1 MAAASFW
8 RLNQKR
14 LISVKGSAVPLLSVV
29 MPVYNSELYLAEAIE
44 SILGQTFTDFE
55 FIIVDDGSE
64 DNSADIIRQYAQ
76 RDCRIRLI
84 QLAENA
90 GPSIARNVGL
100 IAAKGELY
108 ATMDSDDV
116 SLPERLRK
124 QVNLLQAKPEIG
136 AVGVH
141 CRTVNANMQPKYDRQ
156 PPARHA
162 LILLNHFVGLQSA
175 PFVHASLMM
184 RRGLVLEAGG
194 YDESINYAS
203 DCDLIT
209 RMLGLTRF
217 ANIPE
222 CLYLHRRRPGQRTS
236 HVNPRRKHD
245 DFLVRQRRL
254 ERIWGEAPMDAL
266 ERLARVRA
274 GSKLSWRERRA
285 AKRDIVR
292 IIDSIINAGWVEAS
306 ERPLLNQALNQRLER
321 VSPRIW
327 QMFCH
332 WRQHNFGA

>member
-1 MAAASFW
+1 
-8 RLNQKR
+8 
-14 LISVKGSAVPLLSVV
+14 

-64 DNSADIIRQYAQ
+64 DSSADIIRQYAQ

-84 QLAENA
+84 QLVENA
-90 GPSIARNVGL
+90 GPSIARNAGL
-100 IAAKGELY
+100 NAAKAKLY

-141 CRTVNANMQPKYDRQ
+141 CRTVDANMRPKYDRQ

-184 RRGLVLEAGG
+184 RRCLVLEAGG
-194 YDESINYAS
+194 YDVSINYSS

-222 CLYLHRRRPGQRTS
+222 RLYLHRRRPGQRTT
-236 HVNPRRKHD
+236 HDNPRRD
-245 DFLVRQRRL
+245 QDIIEVRQRAL
-254 ERIWGEAPMDAL
+254 ERIWGEAPLDSID
-266 ERLARVRA
+266 RLGRIKPW
-274 GSKLSWRERRA
+274 SKLTWRERRA
-285 AKRDIVR
+285 AKRDILR
-292 IIDSIINAGWVEAS
+292 LIDAFIAAEWVEPG
-306 ERPLLNQALNQRLER
+306 ERSLLLAAMNRQLES
-321 VSPRIW
+321 VSPQLW
-327 QMFCH
+327 QKFCH
-332 WRQHNFGA
+332 WRRHRRWR